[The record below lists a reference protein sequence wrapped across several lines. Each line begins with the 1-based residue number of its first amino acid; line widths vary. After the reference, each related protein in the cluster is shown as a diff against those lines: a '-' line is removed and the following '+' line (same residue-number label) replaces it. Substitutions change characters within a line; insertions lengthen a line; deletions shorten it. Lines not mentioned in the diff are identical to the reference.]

1 MRVCTTLTPDDAA
14 QYRPR
19 PADSFQS
26 MKAMIATCIATIS
39 MDGSADA
46 EG

>member
-1 MRVCTTLTPDDAA
+1 MRVCTALTPDDAA

-19 PADSFQS
+19 PADSFHT
-26 MKAMIATCIATIS
+26 MKAITVTCIATIS
-39 MDGSADA
+39 MDGSEA